1 MSKTAILSL
10 LTVIAISAQSFAEDG
25 FKRLDDG
32 KSFKGWKKTEENQDS
47 WTVEDG
53 AFKAHGNRAH
63 LFYVGDDKPFVNF
76 ELKVDVMTRKNSNG
90 GIYFH
95 TKYQKEGWPKY
106 GFEVQVNNT

>member
-1 MSKTAILSL
+1 MPKSAIFTML
-10 LTVIAISAQSFAEDG
+10 AIVAASTTSFAEDG

-32 KSFKGWKKTEENQDS
+32 KSFDGWKKAAENEDS

-76 ELKVDVMTRKNSNG
+76 ELKVDVMTRKN
-90 GIYFH
+90 
-95 TKYQKEGWPKY
+95 
-106 GFEVQVNNT
+106 